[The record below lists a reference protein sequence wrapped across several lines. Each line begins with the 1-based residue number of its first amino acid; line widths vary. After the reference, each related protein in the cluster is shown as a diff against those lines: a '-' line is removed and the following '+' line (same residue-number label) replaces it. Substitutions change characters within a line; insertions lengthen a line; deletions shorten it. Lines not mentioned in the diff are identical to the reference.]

1 MKLILNPANRRGF
14 AFLGEAMQQP
24 YFFNPGMTV
33 EQLED
38 WLEQQ
43 KLHLSRYN
51 RLVKEKAELEERLS
65 DISVEIERMSAG
77 GFNGKLSFPWE
88 SSSLLRNHQ
97 QGSV

>member
-1 MKLILNPANRRGF
+1 
-14 AFLGEAMQQP
+14 
-24 YFFNPGMTV
+24 
-33 EQLED
+33 ED

-77 GFNGKLSFPWE
+77 GFNGKLSFPRE
-88 SSSLLRNHQ
+88 SSPPLRNNQ

>member
-1 MKLILNPANRRGF
+1 MQ
-14 AFLGEAMQQP
+14 GEKQQP

-33 EQLED
+33 EQ
-38 WLEQQ
+38 
-43 KLHLSRYN
+43 
-51 RLVKEKAELEERLS
+51 LEERLS

-97 QGSV
+97 QGSI

>member
-1 MKLILNPANRRGF
+1 MQ
-14 AFLGEAMQQP
+14 GEKQQP

-51 RLVKEKAELEERLS
+51 RLVKEKQ
-65 DISVEIERMSAG
+65 
-77 GFNGKLSFPWE
+77 
-88 SSSLLRNHQ
+88 SLKN
-97 QGSV
+97 GSVIFLWKLNECLLVVLTES

>member
-1 MKLILNPANRRGF
+1 WKGWAILLRQKQKKLIMLPS
-14 AFLGEAMQQP
+14 ETMIWQP
-24 YFFNPGMTV
+24 EFTDKILSRKPGAV
-33 EQLED
+33 H
-38 WLEQQ
+38 
-43 KLHLSRYN
+43 HLSRYN

>member
-1 MKLILNPANRRGF
+1 MSAVNEIITNLASAGF
-14 AFLGEAMQQP
+14 LLFWRSIMQGEKQQA

-51 RLVKEKAELEERLS
+51 RLVKEKAEL
-65 DISVEIERMSAG
+65 
-77 GFNGKLSFPWE
+77 
-88 SSSLLRNHQ
+88 
-97 QGSV
+97 

>member
-1 MKLILNPANRRGF
+1 MQ
-14 AFLGEAMQQP
+14 GEKPQP

-77 GFNGKLSFPWE
+77 GFNGKLSFPRE
-88 SSSLLRNHQ
+88 SSPPLRNNQ

>member
-1 MKLILNPANRRGF
+1 MQ
-14 AFLGEAMQQP
+14 GEKQQP
-24 YFFNPGMTV
+24 YFLTTGMTV